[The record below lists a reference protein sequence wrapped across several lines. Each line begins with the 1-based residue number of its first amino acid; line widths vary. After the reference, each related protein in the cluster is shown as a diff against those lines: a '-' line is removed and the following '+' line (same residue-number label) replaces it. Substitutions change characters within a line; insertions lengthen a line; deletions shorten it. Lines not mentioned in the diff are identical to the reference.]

1 MDLGLAIL
9 FSILLII
16 FIALLF
22 SAINENKAFLA
33 FIYILGILGCFGVII
48 PQTFSDV
55 APITYYNAECG
66 DKSYSVYENTDGFY
80 LTETNRRIVLSE
92 YCTLVE
98 TDND

>member
-33 FIYILGILGCFGVII
+33 FIYLLGILGCFGVII
-48 PQTFSDV
+48 PQTFSNV
-55 APITYYNAECG
+55 TPVTYYNAECG
-66 DKSYSVYENTDGFY
+66 DKSYNVYENKDGFY
-80 LTETNRRIVLSE
+80 LTETNKRIVLSE
-92 YCTLVE
+92 CCTLIE
-98 TDND
+98 SEK